1 MKDHTTLFMLR
12 LSSLSADLCPRC
24 HHGSVTKQQRRKR
37 RIMKKKVVSLL
48 AAMALAVTALAGC
61 GSNDAATTGT
71 DAATVA
77 ATTEAA
83 GTSEAAGTTEAA
95 TDSEAVT
102 GVKAGFIFLHDENST
117 YDLNFLNAAKAA
129 SLVLST

>member
-1 MKDHTTLFMLR
+1 MSA
-12 LSSLSADLCPRC
+12 LSPWICDEAAAQ
-24 HHGSVTKQQRRKR
+24 KEENYE
-37 RIMKKKVVSLL
+37 KKVVSLL

-83 GTSEAAGTTEAA
+83 GTTEAA

-102 GVKAGFIFLHDENST
+102 GVKAGFISCMMRTL
-117 YDLNFLNAAKAA
+117 LMI
-129 SLVLST
+129 

>member
-1 MKDHTTLFMLR
+1 
-12 LSSLSADLCPRC
+12 
-24 HHGSVTKQQRRKR
+24 
-37 RIMKKKVVSLL
+37 MKKKVVSLL

-83 GTSEAAGTTEAA
+83 GEGSGAYTGTPIKIGGIAPTTPGAPPPGVPPPPASTASANRSMRRWPAPLSEHPVSGRE
-95 TDSEAVT
+95 
-102 GVKAGFIFLHDENST
+102 IFPGCVMPPSHAILPSKE
-117 YDLNFLNAAKAA
+117 
-129 SLVLST
+129 V

>member
-1 MKDHTTLFMLR
+1 MKVSYTLFALTHR
-12 LSSLSADLCPRC
+12 FICRSVPALL
-24 HHGSVTKQQRRKR
+24 HGSVTKQQRRKR

-77 ATTEAA
+77 ATKIGRAH
-83 GTSEAAGTTEAA
+83 
-95 TDSEAVT
+95 V
-102 GVKAGFIFLHDENST
+102 
-117 YDLNFLNAAKAA
+117 
-129 SLVLST
+129 